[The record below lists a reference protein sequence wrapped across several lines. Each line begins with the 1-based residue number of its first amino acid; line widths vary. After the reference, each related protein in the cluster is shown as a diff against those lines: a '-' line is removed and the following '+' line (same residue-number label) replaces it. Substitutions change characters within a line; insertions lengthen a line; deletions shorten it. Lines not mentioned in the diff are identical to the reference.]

1 MAVASLPTVGSA
13 GSLSAASD
21 AGVSVAAAGDVA
33 GSVLGAAPA
42 TVGVGGLSASGVEAG
57 VFLVIGALGGAHCLG
72 MCGPLVS
79 VYADRLNAAE
89 PESGGLSRRQVR
101 QHALFNLGRAAGY
114 AAVGAGLAA
123 VGALTV
129 GAADVTLALGDGL
142 RGVTGVLIGG
152 LIMTTGASYLAG
164 GGGGAVRLPTG
175 VVAPFRRVSALLT
188 ARVDAVVG
196 DFRIV
201 GLGVGHAFLPC
212 PVIYPAYLYA
222 FAIGAPLRAAFLLG
236 LLGLGT
242 FPTLFAY
249 GTALGSVSA
258 GRRRSMHRVLGAA
271 FLLLGYLPLSHGLM
285 LLGVHLPHP
294 VVPIYQPLG

>member
-1 MAVASLPTVGSA
+1 MGASPTSKHARTRSGSVSSVSDAVGS
-13 GSLSAASD
+13 
-21 AGVSVAAAGDVA
+21 
-33 GSVLGAAPA
+33 
-42 TVGVGGLSASGVEAG
+42 GVGAVPAAVGIGDLSASGVEAG

-79 VYADRLNAAE
+79 VYADRLNATAE
-89 PESGGLSRRQVR
+89 ADTEGLSRRQLR

-114 AAVGAGLAA
+114 AAVGALLAGI
-123 VGALTV
+123 GALTV
-129 GAADVTLALGDGL
+129 GAADVTLAFGNGL

-152 LIMTTGASYLAG
+152 LIMTAGASYLAG
-164 GGGGAVRLPTG
+164 GAGGAIRLPAG
-175 VVAPFRRVSALLT
+175 VAAPFRRVSTWLT
-188 ARVDAVVG
+188 ARVDDFVG

-201 GLGVGHAFLPC
+201 GLGLGHAFLPC
-212 PVIYPAYLYA
+212 PIIYPAYLYA
-222 FAIGAPLRAAFLLG
+222 FAIGDPLRAAFLLG

-249 GTALGSVSA
+249 GTALGSLSA

-285 LLGVHLPHP
+285 LLGLDLPHP